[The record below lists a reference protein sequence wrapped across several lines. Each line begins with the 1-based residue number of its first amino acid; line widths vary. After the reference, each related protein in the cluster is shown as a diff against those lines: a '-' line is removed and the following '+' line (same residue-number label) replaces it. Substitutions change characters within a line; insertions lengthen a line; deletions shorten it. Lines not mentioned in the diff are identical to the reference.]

1 MAHRNYSQLDRETLA
16 LVFGVKTFHQYVY
29 VGRNFILETDH
40 KPLTYIFG
48 PKKEIPQ
55 MAANR
60 VQRWVIFL
68 AGYGFKI
75 KHIKDNRSTDSLYRE
90 LVGRILTSQLS

>member
-1 MAHRNYSQLDRETLA
+1 
-16 LVFGVKTFHQYVY
+16 
-29 VGRNFILETDH
+29 
-40 KPLTYIFG
+40 
-48 PKKEIPQ
+48 

-60 VQRWVIFL
+60 VQRWVVFL